1 MDIDYRIELKYLDTE
16 GSERD
21 CQIYIF
27 SLSLKPLSLSLNFLR
42 IQRGFCSGDSIESA
56 ILSHFSSGIPR
67 LLLSI
72 CVFSQN
78 IMFQIFKVRNINIY
92 IFKNTVLESMLE
104 LNTKEIKV
112 FIFFFCSLSLFLFG
126 ILSSFWID
134 WLVNFLL
141 LKALILSAFF
151 LFSLSVKIFM
161 NSVRIIY
168 YDFDFIFCLKIFL
181 SVSGCGNFL
190 FSMFVSIIIWVF
202 LFLFFGVVIVLLLLE
217 FMPLSLQG
225 FLYGLNVWIPTLV
238 LVFWYSWISSNTHL
252 DYLNG
257 FFFFLRTFISF
268 STFWIFFFLFV

>member
-1 MDIDYRIELKYLDTE
+1 M
-16 GSERD
+16 
-21 CQIYIF
+21 
-27 SLSLKPLSLSLNFLR
+27 
-42 IQRGFCSGDSIESA
+42 
-56 ILSHFSSGIPR
+56 
-67 LLLSI
+67 
-72 CVFSQN
+72 
-78 IMFQIFKVRNINIY
+78 
-92 IFKNTVLESMLE
+92 
-104 LNTKEIKV
+104 
-112 FIFFFCSLSLFLFG
+112 
-126 ILSSFWID
+126 
-134 WLVNFLL
+134 
-141 LKALILSAFF
+141 
-151 LFSLSVKIFM
+151 FSLSVKIFM

-257 FFFFLRTFISF
+257 FFFFKNFYFIFNILDFFFFCLYNGGFLNVIFCVFVILLVKINNAVCAAVPPSWPHLLCIID
-268 STFWIFFFLFV
+268 WIFFFFFFFWGLWDSSLGLWALGGYFLSTLKKVPFYGNGICFFHISS